1 MGKGL
6 LFLCCSCFIL
16 VLTIVNLSIG
26 PITSGTVK
34 KFFAGGYYPDWG
46 TMNCK
51 YLKDLWD
58 VAKDAPNANDDE
70 IKYDE
75 KYNYQICQRAKGMHD
90 MEYTAFIFDIVIGFI
105 CGLLGLLH
113 LFDLKKDFVSNTG
126 LIGLICGVIG
136 FVLTLVYVIFNGLV
150 YTTVYVN
157 DIVLGYNNGI
167 YKRDGDYV
175 IAEKEGDNYKCL
187 YFDHAKNSNS
197 KYAKI
202 SDLGKKQYNYDKD
215 GMEGVNDDCQD
226 KGIQTSGGSSTT
238 SNLIASACV
247 SKETYTKTELLAL
260 YAGSATT
267 KFDECNKIYI
277 SENELDDGIENKD
290 LSDRFLTTL
299 ILSLF
304 VCLASIG
311 LALFGFLLFRTP
323 GDF

>member
-6 LFLCCSCFIL
+6 LFFCCSCFIL

-26 PITSGTVK
+26 PIISGK
-34 KFFAGGYYPDWG
+34 AASLLDNQGNWG
-46 TMNCK
+46 TLNCK
-51 YLKDLWD
+51 G
-58 VAKDAPNANDDE
+58 AKDALDDADKSGQYNSDGL
-70 IKYDE
+70 KYGPE
-75 KYNYQICQRAKGMHD
+75 YQYNTCQRAKGMHD

-136 FVLTLVYVIFNGLV
+136 LVLTLVYVIFNGLV
-150 YTTVYVN
+150 YTTVYV
-157 DIVLGYNNGI
+157 DDWISSAPV
-167 YKRDGDYV
+167 YKRDGDLAF
-175 IAEKEGDNYKCL
+175 AEKDGNDYKCL
-187 YFDHAKNSNS
+187 YFDKVENRKA

-215 GMEGVNDDCQD
+215 LFEDWAKQYLAGCTDEASSPFIDECATKEKLTSTDIGTSFPNCQM
-226 KGIQTSGGSSTT
+226 IYVGSNVITDGNGN
-238 SNLIASACV
+238 SNLGL
-247 SKETYTKTELLAL
+247 EY
-260 YAGSATT
+260 
-267 KFDECNKIYI
+267 
-277 SENELDDGIENKD
+277 KD

>member
-1 MGKGL
+1 MGKGT
-6 LFLCCSCFIL
+6 LFFCCACCIL

-26 PITSGTVK
+26 PIVSGTLKNFVGLD
-34 KFFAGGYYPDWG
+34 FG
-46 TMNCK
+46 TLNCK
-51 YLKDLWD
+51 WR
-58 VAKDAPNANDDE
+58 KDAWDNAKKSGKDKDD

-75 KYNYQICQRAKGMHD
+75 EYSYNECQREKGMHD

-113 LFDLKKDFVSNTG
+113 IFEVKKDFVSNTG

-150 YTTVYVN
+150 YTTVYALK
-157 DIVLGYNNGI
+157 DNNGTPNSI
-167 YKRDGDYV
+167 YKRDGDYA
-175 IAEKEGDNYKCL
+175 IAEKDGDNYKCL
-187 YFDHAKNSNS
+187 YFDDEHNGNAI
-197 KYAKI
+197 YAKV

-215 GMEGVNDDCQD
+215 ISKDY
-226 KGIQTSGGSSTT
+226 TT
-238 SNLIASACV
+238 N
-247 SKETYTKTELLAL
+247 
-260 YAGSATT
+260 
-267 KFDECNKIYI
+267 NKIL
-277 SENELDDGIENKD
+277 NCLDDSSHSTGGTDIVDKCAGQEKLITNTDIDTHYKDNNCDMIYIDRGELEIGIENKD